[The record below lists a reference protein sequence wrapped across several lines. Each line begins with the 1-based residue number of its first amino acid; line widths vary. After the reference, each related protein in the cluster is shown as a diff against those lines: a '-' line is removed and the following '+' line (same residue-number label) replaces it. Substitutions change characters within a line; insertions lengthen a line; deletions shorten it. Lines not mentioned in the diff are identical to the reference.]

1 MRKDKTNF
9 SFNCHLLIYYIYY
22 RSFREGD
29 ATIINNSY
37 AYETVSLD
45 AMNFETVVLRHA
57 KGTSCSLTSPS
68 PGYATET
75 QTVETGS
82 SVDIET
88 FFEE

>member
-1 MRKDKTNF
+1 
-9 SFNCHLLIYYIYY
+9 
-22 RSFREGD
+22 
-29 ATIINNSY
+29 
-37 AYETVSLD
+37 
-45 AMNFETVVLRHA
+45 MNFETVVLRHA